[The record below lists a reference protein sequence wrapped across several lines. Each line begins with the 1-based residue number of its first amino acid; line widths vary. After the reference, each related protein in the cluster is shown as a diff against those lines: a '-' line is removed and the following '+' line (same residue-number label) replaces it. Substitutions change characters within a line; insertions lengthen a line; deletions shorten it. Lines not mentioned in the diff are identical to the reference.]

1 MEKRNESETEIF
13 ERSESFA
20 VAAAWWAGGDAMNA
34 AIDQA
39 LRIAFWEGAREGH
52 RMARC
57 GYDLPEGWSE
67 RVYGEEETEE

>member
-1 MEKRNESETEIF
+1 MQKREETETEIF
-13 ERSESFA
+13 TRAESFT
-20 VAAAWWAGGDAMNA
+20 VSAAWWSAGDEMNA
-34 AIDQA
+34 AIDHA

-67 RVYGEEETEE
+67 RVYGEEESE